1 MFFIAIAPGWRMVN
15 WSIEQEET
23 DTETS
28 TSHMQT
34 WQLYE
39 NNMILNVLDP
49 TISWS
54 NEMIEESLRVIELAL
69 LCTHSR
75 PNLRPTMTAIMSILA
90 GGCEVKIPKLDK
102 LDVRNYADL
111 DLNSSSTSADRI
123 RFAALQPS
131 TAYTY
136 EPSSRS
142 DQSIVSALEPR

>member
-1 MFFIAIAPGWRMVN
+1 
-15 WSIEQEET
+15 
-23 DTETS
+23 
-28 TSHMQT
+28 MQT

-54 NEMIEESLRVIELAL
+54 NDMIEESLRVIELAL

-111 DLNSSSTSADRI
+111 DLKSSSTSADRI